1 MIMKGVIRDGK
12 RREGVERILESIEA
26 NVEIKKI
33 RRIEKE
39 QREEGGKCY

>member
-1 MIMKGVIRDGK
+1 M
-12 RREGVERILESIEA
+12 ERILESIEA

-39 QREEGGKCY
+39 QRERKGGNVTS